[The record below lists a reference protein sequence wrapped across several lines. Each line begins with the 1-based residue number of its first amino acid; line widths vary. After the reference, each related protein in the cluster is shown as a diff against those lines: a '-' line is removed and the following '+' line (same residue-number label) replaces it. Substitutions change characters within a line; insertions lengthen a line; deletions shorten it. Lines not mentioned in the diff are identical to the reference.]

1 MDKCDLT
8 YVLQEQSG
16 CCINHWGARAEAGR
30 LREGSCSCLGELF
43 LFLRFIYLW
52 SLWVFF
58 FFFHVRKVM
67 CRCRNKV
74 WRDEHITQ
82 QREHPII
89 MLMNYKRITLWVFIA
104 ALGPSLVVVH
114 RLLIAVFSVVAEH
127 GL

>member
-58 FFFHVRKVM
+58 FFFPRQKGNVPM
-67 CRCRNKV
+67 
-74 WRDEHITQ
+74 
-82 QREHPII
+82 
-89 MLMNYKRITLWVFIA
+89 
-104 ALGPSLVVVH
+104 S
-114 RLLIAVFSVVAEH
+114 
-127 GL
+127 

>member
-30 LREGSCSCLGELF
+30 LREGSCSRLGELF

-52 SLWVFF
+52 SLWVF
-58 FFFHVRKVM
+58 
-67 CRCRNKV
+67 
-74 WRDEHITQ
+74 
-82 QREHPII
+82 
-89 MLMNYKRITLWVFIA
+89 IA
-104 ALGPSLVVVH
+104 ALQPSLVVVH
-114 RLLIAVFSVVAEH
+114 RLLVAVFSVVAEH